1 MSSPD
6 ERILLVESD
15 PAISNLIGRVILKPL
30 GYKVKIVNSA
40 TSAIQE
46 AVKFTPDVIMADLDL
61 PGLSGKDLIIALSS
75 QGINVPVIVIA
86 GVGKETDVIQAFR
99 LGAAD
104 FLSWPAR
111 EAEVLSAV
119 ERLMDQVRKQR
130 EHERLARQL
139 NRVNQELQLR
149 VRELTTTVSIGKA
162 VVSTTDQQ
170 AVFNKIVEGA
180 QYLTA
185 ADSAW
190 LLIRDELSKAF
201 ILRAARNVPKPIIAK
216 IDQVWDD
223 GLSALSALSGDSLS
237 IHGEPLKRFK
247 IHQLGLSALVVPV
260 KANHEVI
267 GLLVVTRSESKP
279 FNNSQQSLL
288 EEMADYASIS
298 LINARLIKDLM
309 DKSQDQQNDPSAP
322 DPMTKLNDL
331 LKQDENDIDK

>member
-15 PAISNLIGRVILKPL
+15 PAISNLVGRVILKPL

-46 AVKFTPDVIMADLDL
+46 AVQFAPDVIMADLDL

-111 EAEVLSAV
+111 EAEVISAV
-119 ERLMDQVRKQR
+119 ERLMDQVRNKR
-130 EHERLARQL
+130 EHERRARQL

-190 LLIRDELSKAF
+190 LLIRDAQSKAF

-223 GLSALSALSGDSLS
+223 GLSALSALSGESLS

-298 LINARLIKDLM
+298 LINARLIKDLK
-309 DKSQDQQNDPSAP
+309 DKSQIQQNDPSAP
-322 DPMTKLNDL
+322 AL
-331 LKQDENDIDK
+331 